1 MQSTHTRNRRH
12 AYEVVLLEVRRRIKQ
27 RELTP
32 GSRLPTVA
40 ALSHQYG
47 VSQGSVREALR
58 ILQSQGVIRIEHGRG
73 LFVADRPGELDAN
86 PHTAP
91 PPASLQTL
99 QEARAII
106 EPELAALAAQR
117 ANEED
122 VEMIVGAAARLGKAL
137 AEGNRAAYL
146 DADLLFHRHVARAS
160 GNPVLE
166 RMLEA
171 VHDLLVDSR
180 RQMMDIPNSSQKAVH
195 FHALIATAI
204 RQRNPVQARTI
215 MQTHL
220 HDVLQDVQDAL
231 PTAHSPS
238 PGKHGNLDHTPST
251 DAPINGGA
259 QASV

>member
-1 MQSTHTRNRRH
+1 MQSAHTRNRH

-47 VSQGSVREALR
+47 ISQGSVREALR

-73 LFVADRPGELDAN
+73 LFVADRPGELEAN
-86 PHTAP
+86 LLTPA

-122 VEMIVGAAARLGKAL
+122 AEMIAGAAARLGKAL

-166 RMLEA
+166 RMLDA

-215 MQTHL
+215 MQAHL
-220 HDVLQDVQDAL
+220 QDVLQDVQDVVPA
-231 PTAHSPS
+231 AHSPS
-238 PGKHGNLDHTPST
+238 PGKRRTLEQACSSDV
-251 DAPINGGA
+251 PISSGTH
-259 QASV
+259 ASV

>member
-1 MQSTHTRNRRH
+1 MQSAHTRNRRH
-12 AYEVVLLEVRRRIKQ
+12 VYEVVLLEVRRRIKQ

-32 GSRLPTVA
+32 GTRLPTVA
-40 ALSHQYG
+40 ALSRQYG

-73 LFVADRPGELDAN
+73 LFVADRPGELETN
-86 PHTAP
+86 LPAP
-91 PPASLQTL
+91 APPASLQTL

-122 VEMIVGAAARLGKAL
+122 VDMIAGSATRLGKAL

-146 DADLLFHRHVARAS
+146 EADLLFHQHVARAS

-166 RMLEA
+166 RMLDA

-180 RQMMDIPNSSQKAVH
+180 RRMMDIPSSSQKAVH

-215 MQTHL
+215 MQAHL
-220 HDVLQDVQDAL
+220 QDVLQDVQDAV
-231 PTAHSPS
+231 PAVHGPS
-238 PGKHGNLDHTPST
+238 PGMQHSIECASCA
-251 DAPINGGA
+251 DAPIISGSH
-259 QASV
+259 ASV